1 IPALIAFSGEI
12 NATEFR
18 KLCSYSYERTSDYG
32 VLQNEENSSLPIIY
46 IVTPTYHRPE
56 MAAELIRIG
65 QTLLLV
71 PKVHW
76 IVAEDK
82 ETCSDVLFHFLKL
95 LGLPYTHFASPM
107 PDVYRSWR
115 SSQIPRG
122 VSNRRAA
129 IEWVKE
135 HGLDNGVL
143 YFLDDDNTINIKLFE
158 EMRYIKKVAMW
169 PVGLIDGYSVS
180 SPIIGEDSSVIGFF
194 DAWGRGRKFKVDM
207 AGFAVNVGSLN
218 LSLSDIEIKANNCT
232 EIYVWHTRTV
242 RNPLRFLRLPNRHL
256 KDTNI
261 GKLAKYM
268 KKWGIIKF

>member
-1 IPALIAFSGEI
+1 MLMLNRKIYIEAHKYICQWYRYFWGMTKCQQIGLAILIIFMAYLVIQIPALIAFSGEI

-18 KLCSYSYERTSDYG
+18 KLCSYSFERTSDYG

-82 ETCSDVLFHFLKL
+82 ETCSDVLFHFLKI

-115 SSQIPRG
+115 STQIPRG

-194 DAWGRGRKFKVDM
+194 DAWEEDENSK
-207 AGFAVNVGSLN
+207 
-218 LSLSDIEIKANNCT
+218 
-232 EIYVWHTRTV
+232 
-242 RNPLRFLRLPNRHL
+242 
-256 KDTNI
+256 
-261 GKLAKYM
+261 
-268 KKWGIIKF
+268 